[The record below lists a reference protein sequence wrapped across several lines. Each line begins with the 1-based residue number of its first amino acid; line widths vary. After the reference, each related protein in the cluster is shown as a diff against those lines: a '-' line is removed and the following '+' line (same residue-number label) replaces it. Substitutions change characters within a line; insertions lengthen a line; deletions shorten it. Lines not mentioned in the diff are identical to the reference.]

1 VGLIPKIMRVLQI
14 YGFAARLQQFF
25 FHCMNSYVMSAFVAD
40 IKVVGVNIFRDKTKS
55 AGLVVM

>member
-1 VGLIPKIMRVLQI
+1 MRVLQI
-14 YGFAARLQQFF
+14 YGFAVRLKQIF